1 VDVNVG
7 VHSSTGGFVVEL
19 IATLKPP
26 SWLANSTWRDFVI
39 ICIAMTEDGSMTLI
53 EGYVNKPHRRDKA
66 YVSMRTLRIAY
77 GGAESDALMLDSWV
91 RVGQEGLGRKKPRL
105 PADVM
110 EFLAQRRLQM

>member
-1 VDVNVG
+1 MDVG

-66 YVSMRTLRIAY
+66 YVSMSTLRIAY

-91 RVGQEGLGRKKPRL
+91 RVGQEGLKRKKPPRAIPL
-105 PADVM
+105 VQPVKS
-110 EFLAQRRLQM
+110 